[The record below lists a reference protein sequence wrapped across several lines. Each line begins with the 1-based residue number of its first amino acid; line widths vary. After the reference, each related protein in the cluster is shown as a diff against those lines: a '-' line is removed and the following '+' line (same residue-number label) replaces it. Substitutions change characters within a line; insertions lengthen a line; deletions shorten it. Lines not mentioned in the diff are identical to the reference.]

1 MCRSVT
7 LLLLLWTLPTAS
19 AVDLVKLIAH
29 RGGVVSDTIIGNSR
43 ASIEAAIQRGYWM
56 GEVDVRRTAD
66 GVPIAHHDM
75 DFRRFCQ
82 DRRKVCDMT
91 WEEISQL
98 RSSPG
103 GEHPLRLVDYL
114 QACDGRLK
122 IMLNIKAERSP
133 LPAAFLD
140 ELERV
145 MKEAGQLKSAYM
157 IGTEEASQHF
167 PAKLRISRKYEEI
180 ASAREAGNESH
191 YFLFPRDNRVTEDEI
206 RQGLA
211 LEAPVA
217 PSINAFHSATK
228 TRMQRAR
235 QDIEQLG
242 AAGVTEFQID
252 SVFDEWLISTEA
264 TSP

>member
-1 MCRSVT
+1 MFRSVT

-19 AVDLVKLIAH
+19 AVDLVNLNAH
-29 RGGVVSDTIIGNSR
+29 RGGVVSDTIIENNR
-43 ASIEAAIQRGYWM
+43 ASIEAAVQRGYWM
-56 GEVDVRRTAD
+56 VEVDVRRTAD
-66 GVPIAHHDM
+66 GVPIAHHDF
-75 DFRRFCQ
+75 DFRRFYQ
-82 DRRKVCDMT
+82 DRRKVRDMT

-114 QACDGRLK
+114 QACDDRLK
-122 IMLNIKAERSP
+122 IMLDIKGERSL

-140 ELERV
+140 EIERV
-145 MKEAGQLKSAYM
+145 MNEAGQLKYAYM
-157 IGTEEASQHF
+157 IGTEETKQHL
-167 PAKLRISRKYEEI
+167 PAKLRISRKYEDI
-180 ASAREAGNESH
+180 ASAKEEGSESH
-191 YFLFPRDNRVTEDEI
+191 YFIFPRDNRVTEDEI

-211 LEAPVA
+211 LGAPVV
-217 PSINAFHSATK
+217 PSINAFHYPKK

-235 QDIEQLG
+235 QDIERLR

-264 TSP
+264 ASP